1 METPTTVFSHC
12 QVCQQKLE
20 HTALFCPKC
29 GLSSCSWDC
38 YVQHLA
44 THTSAA
50 GASVPGGPS
59 PPAKLCAGGRYPD
72 R

>member
-12 QVCQQKLE
+12 QHCQQKLE

-29 GLSSCSWDC
+29 GLSTCSWEC
-38 YVQHLA
+38 YTRHLA
-44 THTSAA
+44 THAAKSAA
-50 GASVPGGPS
+50 PPTVKPASNVRNRAAQS
-59 PPAKLCAGGRYPD
+59 D